1 MKKLYLILII
11 LISFDFSNQFNTLPN
26 KLVPVVKC
34 FFGSAENIKT
44 LTEFVDAAFGNIA
57 NMFVVAPKLGALFQ
71 ECLGVALKDILPFLP
86 FLNAVQ
92 NQKEVI
98 LNKLKKANAP
108 LLLKRYLYDAT
119 VKNDV
124 FKAKRECV
132 EMTQMIPYDQY
143 KKICDL
149 FE

>member
-44 LTEFVDAAFGNIA
+44 LTGFVELAFGNMDKIYVIT
-57 NMFVVAPKLGALFQ
+57 NFGNLVQ

-119 VKNDV
+119 VKSDV

-132 EMTQMIPYDQY
+132 EMTQMTPYDQY

>member
-34 FFGSAENIKT
+34 FFGSGENIKT

-57 NMFVVAPKLGALFQ
+57 NMFVVITEFGALFQ
-71 ECLGVALKDILPFLP
+71 ECLGVNIRDLLPFLP

-98 LNKLKKANAP
+98 LNNLKNAKAP

-132 EMTQMIPYDQY
+132 EMTQMTPYYQY